1 MRRREFITLIGGA
14 AALPLFLWP
23 LAARAQQPA
32 ATHAAESGDFAGLVD
47 IGGGRKMYLE
57 CRGTGSP
64 TVVLVAGLK
73 ASAEDWNVATIGAD
87 GLRRG
92 RQVYPS
98 LCLRPSRNARR

>member
-14 AALPLFLWP
+14 AALPLSLWP

-47 IGGGRKMYLE
+47 VGSGRKMYLE

-64 TVVLVAGLK
+64 STEIDPLVAY
-73 ASAEDWNVATIGAD
+73 T
-87 GLRRG
+87 
-92 RQVYPS
+92 
-98 LCLRPSRNARR
+98 RPSSMRTRVDLPLPLGPSRP